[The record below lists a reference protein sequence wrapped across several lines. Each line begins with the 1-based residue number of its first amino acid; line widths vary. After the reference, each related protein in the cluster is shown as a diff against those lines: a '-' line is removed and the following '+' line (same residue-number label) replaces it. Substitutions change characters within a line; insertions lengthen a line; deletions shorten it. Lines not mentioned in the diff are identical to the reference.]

1 MTPILIAF
9 GSNMGDSPRQVRL
22 ARTKLEAYFAF
33 DGESPWY
40 QTAPMYEENQ
50 PAFLNGMWRFSTDL
64 GPREILA
71 RLKLIELEMGRQS
84 TVPNAPRPIDL
95 DLIVFGQLC
104 YRFTEAN
111 RVVLEL
117 PHPRAHERRFVLQPW
132 HDLAP
137 DAMIPG
143 TNRTVAGSLAVVKA
157 QTVDLYVENA
167 KSCQ

>member
-1 MTPILIAF
+1 MTPVLIAF
-9 GSNMGDSPRQVRL
+9 GSNMGDSPRQIRL
-22 ARTKLEAYFAF
+22 ARSKLEAFLTF
-33 DGESPWY
+33 DAESPWY
-40 QTAPMYEENQ
+40 ETAPMYEEDQ
-50 PAFLNGMWRFSTDL
+50 PAFLNGMWRFSTHL
-64 GPREILA
+64 GPKEILT
-71 RLKLIELEMGRQS
+71 RLKLIEREMGRQS

-95 DLIVFGQLC
+95 DLIVYGHLC
-104 YRFTEAN
+104 YRFTESG

-143 TNRTVAGSLAVVKA
+143 TNRTVAGSLAVVQA

-167 KSCQ
+167 KSCR